1 MAKCWSRL
9 DNCCVLYTWFFR
21 HIKIF
26 YNSIFL
32 VKTQTNCESMDVFQ
46 PTYLWKKNE
55 KIKSSRD
62 RQKVT
67 CQLYFFSLVM
77 SVAIP
82 INCKFVRKIMINHRI
97 FGCHLCNCTHVSLP
111 RPELKPCDSKL
122 EMTRFSKAHALCP
135 KKVLGS
141 EGVHDIRPLD
151 NQIKIGTTRK
161 FHDPDQFCLI

>member
-1 MAKCWSRL
+1 
-9 DNCCVLYTWFFR
+9 
-21 HIKIF
+21 
-26 YNSIFL
+26 
-32 VKTQTNCESMDVFQ
+32 
-46 PTYLWKKNE
+46 
-55 KIKSSRD
+55 
-62 RQKVT
+62 
-67 CQLYFFSLVM
+67 M

-97 FGCHLCNCTHVSLP
+97 FGCHLCNCAHVSLP

-151 NQIKIGTTRK
+151 NQIKLGRHENFMIRTNFVRFKHVQPRRQPIQFSRIMCINSHVVQIGFIVSLHSQCTCHRRKQPSNNDPQTTRLCELQTHELVNLL
-161 FHDPDQFCLI
+161 FPVRI